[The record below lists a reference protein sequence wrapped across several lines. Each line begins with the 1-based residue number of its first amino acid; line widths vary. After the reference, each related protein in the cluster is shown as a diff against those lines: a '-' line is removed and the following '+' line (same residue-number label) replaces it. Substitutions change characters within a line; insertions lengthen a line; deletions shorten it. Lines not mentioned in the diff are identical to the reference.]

1 MVVGRWDE
9 HKPESIDELSQRT
22 ANHDNESRRIGKEH
36 RQKIKLKLTGASIL
50 SIDAG
55 EEPAFEEADPNLKG
69 KGKLCSAGSMPL
81 GKVSLTSLPS
91 QTYIINNK
99 SGTDKSGSG
108 KNRLSW
114 RMSNLPYFPCEIEEC
129 SFVLS
134 RVLFA

>member
-22 ANHDNESRRIGKEH
+22 ANHDNESRRIGKDQ

-69 KGKLCSAGSMPL
+69 KGETML
-81 GKVSLTSLPS
+81 
-91 QTYIINNK
+91 
-99 SGTDKSGSG
+99 
-108 KNRLSW
+108 NRFNAWEEWFLLA
-114 RMSNLPYFPCEIEEC
+114 NVQAALFP
-129 SFVLS
+129 VQN
-134 RVLFA
+134 